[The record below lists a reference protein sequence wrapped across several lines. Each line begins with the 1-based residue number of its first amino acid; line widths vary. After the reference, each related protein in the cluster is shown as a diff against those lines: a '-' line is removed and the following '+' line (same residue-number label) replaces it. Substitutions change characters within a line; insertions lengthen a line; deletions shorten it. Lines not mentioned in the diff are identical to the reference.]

1 MGSAVLGDRTG
12 HLRGAQAAL
21 TPEPAAALFRPK
33 PRALE
38 PGPCASGQDRGDAPR
53 GGCTTPTQAADSA
66 PAAERG
72 LPKLSSFLSLFLLF
86 FFFPFL
92 CAPQVMVECRVQEG
106 RGPAPRRG
114 SEQVDADAPP
124 GLGPLSKAACSS
136 PGERRPS
143 PARAPR
149 PNRKKK
155 TLKPKEKERPQ
166 HHLADAARHSS
177 ACSLVG

>member
-1 MGSAVLGDRTG
+1 
-12 HLRGAQAAL
+12 
-21 TPEPAAALFRPK
+21 
-33 PRALE
+33 
-38 PGPCASGQDRGDAPR
+38 
-53 GGCTTPTQAADSA
+53 
-66 PAAERG
+66 
-72 LPKLSSFLSLFLLF
+72 
-86 FFFPFL
+86 
-92 CAPQVMVECRVQEG
+92 MVECRVREG

-114 SEQVDADAPP
+114 SEQVDADALP